1 MDHWSKPPLCGHF
14 NMCLFVTWEQ
24 PLRLLL
30 DLNVEHT
37 SFKWILLVKRLHTV
51 VYLKCNTVQ
60 CVFKH
65 LITILKTSTRRFQ
78 GDTTASINTSIT
90 GKKSPLK
97 DHMLCISLLLGLY
110 MSCQYSSLVATFM
123 IPHRVLQ
130 TLCQIGLTIL
140 TLWKNWQKI
149 KELKF

>member
-37 SFKWILLVKRLHTV
+37 SFKWILLVKRLQTV

-97 DHMLCISLLLGLY
+97 DHVMHQPPSR
-110 MSCQYSSLVATFM
+110 LVYVMPILIFGGNIYDT
-123 IPHRVLQ
+123 PQGLQ
-130 TLCQIGLTIL
+130 TLCHIGSTIL
-140 TLWKNWQKI
+140 TLRKNWQKI